1 MLLSLLSN
9 NFPDMFII
17 SRGGFS
23 DIAEIETDIDRGD
36 ATFDWTGLSPKFGT
50 AGQLRR
56 AAPPLGFVLHI
67 ADFDGFRIHEKFFD
81 GIDDPVRKEE
91 VRQESTFVA
100 VPGLIDPNHFSF
112 RSVKFP
118 DRFIRHRNF
127 QLFAEP
133 VNAPGELQDATFRIA
148 PPQAVRD

>member
-1 MLLSLLSN
+1 MSFSLFSN

-17 SRGGFS
+17 SRGGFA
-23 DIAEIETDIDRGD
+23 DIAKIETDIDRGD
-36 ATFDWTGLSPKFGT
+36 ATFDWTGPGLSVGT
-50 AGQLRR
+50 TGQLRR
-56 AAPPLGFVLHI
+56 AVDPLGFVLHI

-81 GIDDPVRKEE
+81 GIVDPARKEE

-100 VPGLIDPNHFSF
+100 EPGLIDPNHFSF

-118 DRFIRHRNF
+118 DHFIRHRNF

-133 VNAPGELQDATFRIA
+133 VNAPRELQDATFRMA
-148 PPQAVRD
+148 PPLHASS

>member
-1 MLLSLLSN
+1 MSFSLFSN

-17 SRGGFS
+17 SRGGFA
-23 DIAEIETDIDRGD
+23 DVAKIETDLDRGD
-36 ATFDWTGLSPKFGT
+36 ATFDWTGPGLNFGAT
-50 AGQLRR
+50 GQVRR
-56 AAPPLGFVLHI
+56 AADPLGFVLHI

-81 GIDDPVRKEE
+81 GIVDPDRKEE

-112 RSVKFP
+112 RSVRFP

-133 VNAPGELQDATFRIA
+133 VNAPRELQDATFRMA
-148 PPQAVRD
+148 PPQNASS